1 MPSSIQGACV
11 GSTKSNARCR
21 RTGASA
27 RSSCRPA
34 RRPHRTECRQRAD
47 ARHPRRCFAPLTAF
61 ADAWLPLHSRETA
74 SRSSR
79 RPQNSSAGPGQTAP
93 CRFSRPRCMPV
104 FQLTMKTRQ
113 QATRRR
119 SIITP
124 ATSKA
129 EMIGSSSPSTRM
141 KASQQ
146 RTQKSERASKR

>member
-1 MPSSIQGACV
+1 MAKVKTIPATISQFTAAPIN
-11 GSTKSNARCR
+11 STKKRRVAGYARV
-21 RTGASA
+21 S
-27 RSSCRPA
+27 
-34 RRPHRTECRQRAD
+34 
-47 ARHPRRCFAPLTAF
+47 
-61 ADAWLPLHSRETA
+61 
-74 SRSSR
+74 
-79 RPQNSSAGPGQTAP
+79 
-93 CRFSRPRCMPV
+93 
-104 FQLTMKTRQ
+104 TMKTRQ